1 VLISDNLSSH
11 LSVEI
16 ISQCQANDIRFVF
29 LPPNSTHITQPLDVA
44 FFRPVKMAWRK
55 ILCEWK
61 SRPGNAGSTLA
72 KDEFPALLKQV
83 EAAVGFLNSKNLRE
97 GFRACGIYPLDQ
109 NVVLA
114 KLPSGRSQ
122 GITNQVLNDA
132 VIDMLKEQNQGGGDR
147 KKRQKRTRVSV
158 MAGKSVCTDDFT
170 DQVTAS
176 GAMTSVCNDGASTS
190 TVKGGA
196 RKSKGKS
203 CYSESNSSSGAESD
217 EDEDD
222 SEISDSSTGSSTT
235 YFALASDV
243 EPDSEQDSEP
253 DIKPD
258 KSNKCNLAESP
269 ALLPGV

>member
-1 VLISDNLSSH
+1 MLRNGSGPKVLISDNLSSH

-132 VIDMLKEQNQGGGDR
+132 VIDMLKEQNQVVETGRRD
-147 KKRQKRTRVSV
+147 KREH
-158 MAGKSVCTDDFT
+158 G
-170 DQVTAS
+170 
-176 GAMTSVCNDGASTS
+176 
-190 TVKGGA
+190 
-196 RKSKGKS
+196 
-203 CYSESNSSSGAESD
+203 
-217 EDEDD
+217 
-222 SEISDSSTGSSTT
+222 
-235 YFALASDV
+235 
-243 EPDSEQDSEP
+243 
-253 DIKPD
+253 
-258 KSNKCNLAESP
+258 
-269 ALLPGV
+269 